1 MNVAEYVTLE
11 SELRRL
17 EWLKKRMS
25 EELNAEHG
33 DYLRGYAYL
42 KGSMSVWLRE
52 LEKAIR
58 ELKSLLDE

>member
-1 MNVAEYVTLE
+1 MNAKELVFLE
-11 SELRRL
+11 KEIERL
-17 EWLKKRMS
+17 SWLKKRMS

-42 KGSMSVWLRE
+42 KGSMSVWLKK
-52 LEKAIR
+52 LEKAIK